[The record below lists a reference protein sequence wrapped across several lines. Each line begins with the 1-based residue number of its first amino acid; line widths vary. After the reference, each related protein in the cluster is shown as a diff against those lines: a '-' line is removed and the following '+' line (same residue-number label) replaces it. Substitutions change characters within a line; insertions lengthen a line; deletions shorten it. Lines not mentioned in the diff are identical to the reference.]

1 MGMTNMRLGE
11 MLVLRGMAS
20 VAAVNAA
27 LDRQRDLGGRLGDH
41 LVALELATPEM
52 LAQIFDETPAMPRS
66 VAETGVSRGNLLN
79 LLLKFLRMDSCELV
93 PELSDRMKLPHT
105 VVQELIDEAVAA
117 RQLHVLGQTS
127 SGIVRYMRY
136 ALSEQGRLDA
146 TEALAQNQYL
156 GPAPVSLEAYT
167 AQVLRQTIK
176 NERLDLKTL
185 QAGFSGLTVGDHYFR
200 KLLPAVNAGQTVLL
214 YGPPGNGKTSIGLR
228 IASVFRQPV
237 HIPYAIEIAG
247 QIIKLYDHNIH
258 KPFIEETE
266 KSRAEMLALSARGSL
281 QIEAF
286 DARWMVC
293 RRPVAIAGGE
303 LSLDML
309 DLRYDQDAKTY
320 DAPLH
325 MKALN
330 GMFLIDDFGRQKVNP
345 TELLNR
351 WIVPLESRIDYLKLN
366 TGKSFSIPFDELV
379 FFSTN
384 LEPADLMDPA
394 FLRRIPYKIRMF
406 APSIEEY
413 RDIFIDTAASRGLS
427 ITEDV
432 FQFIVHQLTGRR
444 AHGLAYFQ
452 PRFICEQVLQVCRCF
467 GIPPAITRDLAAE
480 ALGNLY
486 VDTGPDPS
494 ESSGEVV
501 GLTAVA

>member
-1 MGMTNMRLGE
+1 M
-11 MLVLRGMAS
+11 
-20 VAAVNAA
+20 
-27 LDRQRDLGGRLGDH
+27 
-41 LVALELATPEM
+41 
-52 LAQIFDETPAMPRS
+52 
-66 VAETGVSRGNLLN
+66 
-79 LLLKFLRMDSCELV
+79 
-93 PELSDRMKLPHT
+93 
-105 VVQELIDEAVAA
+105 
-117 RQLHVLGQTS
+117 
-127 SGIVRYMRY
+127 
-136 ALSEQGRLDA
+136 
-146 TEALAQNQYL
+146 
-156 GPAPVSLEAYT
+156 
-167 AQVLRQTIK
+167 
-176 NERLDLKTL
+176 
-185 QAGFSGLTVGDHYFR
+185 
-200 KLLPAVNAGQTVLL
+200 
-214 YGPPGNGKTSIGLR
+214 
-228 IASVFRQPV
+228 
-237 HIPYAIEIAG
+237 
-247 QIIKLYDHNIH
+247 
-258 KPFIEETE
+258 EETD
-266 KSRAEMLALSARGSL
+266 KSRAEMQALSTRGSL

-286 DARWMVC
+286 DARWMLC

-351 WIVPLESRIDYLKLN
+351 WIVPLESRVDYLKLN

-406 APSIEEY
+406 APTIQEY
-413 RDIFIDTAASRGLS
+413 RDIFIATAASRGLS

-452 PRFICEQVLQVCRCF
+452 PRFICDQVMQVCRCF
-467 GIPPAITRDLAAE
+467 GTPPVITRDLAAE

-494 ESSGEVV
+494 ESSGEIV